1 MVKYMVAFD
10 GTNTSALALKHV
22 EESMNKEEDEIYV
35 IGVAEEQREVV
46 VSPYAVPYTLME
58 EVNQHRREVVK
69 KMLVEQL
76 KKLKHEKNVKHV
88 HAIEG
93 FGTPAFVIIEQAK
106 KYKIDFLVMGRR
118 GDVPLLDEIF
128 LGSVSSHCVKHA
140 KCSVMLVKQDHPE
153 ESKFIVA
160 VDGSDHSEKALV
172 AAKSLLRGNDSVE
185 LVTVVKD
192 SDDATAKIH
201 GESVVSK
208 QKQFAVSLGIS
219 EEKLT
224 TKVLEEADPRMAL
237 VQEAEIHPNSV
248 LVVGTRGLNK
258 IQRMVL
264 GSTSIYAVEHSNIN
278 IVVAR

>member
-1 MVKYMVAFD
+1 
-10 GTNTSALALKHV
+10 
-22 EESMNKEEDEIYV
+22 
-35 IGVAEEQREVV
+35 
-46 VSPYAVPYTLME
+46 
-58 EVNQHRREVVK
+58 
-69 KMLVEQL
+69 
-76 KKLKHEKNVKHV
+76 
-88 HAIEG
+88 
-93 FGTPAFVIIEQAK
+93 
-106 KYKIDFLVMGRR
+106 MG
-118 GDVPLLDEIF
+118 
-128 LGSVSSHCVKHA
+128 
-140 KCSVMLVKQDHPE
+140 
-153 ESKFIVA
+153 A
-160 VDGSDHSEKALV
+160 VDGSDHSAKALV
-172 AAKSLLRGNDSVE
+172 AAKSLRGNDSVE

-219 EEKLT
+219 EEKIS